1 MIKGFIEVTRGE
13 IKHLVNT
20 KSIAFV
26 RPRNDTQA
34 LICMLG
40 ELMDV
45 ATDQS
50 YDEICT
56 LIREAM

>member
-1 MIKGFIEVTRGE
+1 MFQ
-13 IKHLVNT
+13 VNAVD
-20 KSIAFV
+20 KDGI
-26 RPRNDTQA
+26 PRVWGRDTTPKKAETQA
-34 LICMLG
+34 RW